1 MKKIAFISMI
11 IFLLAFKAAEKLFIY
26 PVSWP
31 KPNYNFTN
39 NTLTEKKILLGRVLF
54 YDPVLSKNSKI
65 SCASCHSQFSAF
77 THIDHALSHGI
88 NDSIGTRNSPAL
100 MNLAWQKTFMWDG
113 AINNLDVQALG
124 PISHPAEMGS
134 SINSVVE
141 KLNNLKL
148 YKKLFKDAFG
158 DSAATGERTLK
169 AISQFMLTLITSNS
183 KYDKVMRKEDH
194 FTEQEMN
201 GYNLF
206 KQNCSSCHK
215 EPLFTTNEF
224 ANNGLVVDSLL
235 IDIGK
240 MKVTK
245 NKNDSLKFKIPT
257 LRNIEYTYPYM
268 HDGRF
273 KKLSQVI
280 DHYTKGIQKSVT
292 LEPELQTPMQLTS
305 NEKVD
310 IIAFLMT
317 LSDKE
322 FIFNKKYSFP
332 KEILITSGR

>member
-1 MKKIAFISMI
+1 MI